1 MYIFITT
8 QLLKTKDPLLL
19 DLITRTLT
27 YSPHKRIT
35 PGEAMAHEYFDDLRD
50 EAKYFEMKQ
59 KLKNVPDL
67 FNLTESIS
75 KWYQG

>member
-1 MYIFITT
+1 MYLFLTT

-19 DLITRTLT
+19 DLIARTLT

-35 PGEAMAHEYFDDLRD
+35 PGDAMAHDYFDDLRD
-50 EAKYFEMKQ
+50 EAKYFDMKQ

-67 FNLTESIS
+67 FNLTESNY
-75 KWYQG
+75 K